1 MKKRLIGILFCMFLT
16 TPGILALTG
25 ELRGSQNKAGPFDGY
40 TLFAPAQS
48 TTTYLINI
56 SGEAVHTWNSAYNP
70 RLSVYLLET
79 GHLLRT
85 AKMSVNPTF
94 DAGGAGGGV
103 EEIDWD
109 GNVVWDFEYS
119 TDQYCLHHDIEG
131 LPNGNVLMV
140 AWEYKTA
147 AEAIAA
153 GRDPALVTDALWPD
167 HIIEVE
173 PTGATGGNIVWEWH
187 VWDHLIQDH
196 DPSKDNYGDVGDH
209 PELIDIN
216 FGGGVDWNHI
226 NSVDYNQELDQII
239 LSAHAFDEIW
249 VIDHST
255 TTEEAAGHTGG
266 NSGKGGDLL
275 YRWGNPQAYRAGDA
289 ADQKFFRQHDAGWI
303 EPGLPGEGNILV
315 FNNGAGRPEGNY
327 SSVDEIVPP
336 VDSTGN
342 YYLTPDSAYGPEDQ
356 VWIYTANPPGDLFA
370 LNISGAQRLPDGN
383 TLITDGPHGVFFEVT
398 PAGDMVWEYVNPFP
412 NPNQNRVFKALRYA
426 PDYPGLDDLF
436 PNSGPNKPSTPDGS
450 ISGRVGI
457 EYQYTTS
464 ATDPE
469 GDQIYYLFDWGDD
482 TDSSWLGPYTSGA
495 TAEATHLWTGQ
506 GSYEIKV
513 IAKDE
518 SGVLSEWSDSLPVS
532 IGVLCGDA
540 NEDGAIN
547 VGDVVYLV
555 SYLYRGGAE
564 PVPDWCF
571 GDVQSPPD
579 GMVNVGDVVYLVS
592 YLYKGATPP
601 TIDCCPR

>member
-119 TDQYCLHHDIEG
+119 NGQHCLHHDIEG
-131 LPNGNVLMV
+131 LPNGNVLMI

-173 PTGATGGNIVWEWH
+173 PTGVTGGNIVWEWH

-275 YRWGNPQAYRAGDA
+275 YRWGNPQAYR
-289 ADQKFFRQHDAGWI
+289 RW
-303 EPGLPGEGNILV
+303 
-315 FNNGAGRPEGNY
+315 
-327 SSVDEIVPP
+327 
-336 VDSTGN
+336 
-342 YYLTPDSAYGPEDQ
+342 
-356 VWIYTANPPGDLFA
+356 
-370 LNISGAQRLPDGN
+370 
-383 TLITDGPHGVFFEVT
+383 
-398 PAGDMVWEYVNPFP
+398 
-412 NPNQNRVFKALRYA
+412 
-426 PDYPGLDDLF
+426 
-436 PNSGPNKPSTPDGS
+436 
-450 ISGRVGI
+450 
-457 EYQYTTS
+457 
-464 ATDPE
+464 
-469 GDQIYYLFDWGDD
+469 
-482 TDSSWLGPYTSGA
+482 TSG
-495 TAEATHLWTGQ
+495 G
-506 GSYEIKV
+506 
-513 IAKDE
+513 
-518 SGVLSEWSDSLPVS
+518 
-532 IGVLCGDA
+532 
-540 NEDGAIN
+540 
-547 VGDVVYLV
+547 
-555 SYLYRGGAE
+555 
-564 PVPDWCF
+564 
-571 GDVQSPPD
+571 
-579 GMVNVGDVVYLVS
+579 
-592 YLYKGATPP
+592 
-601 TIDCCPR
+601 